1 MTTTATAHGWIVQR
15 QEDHPHN
22 PGWWRFS
29 RPFWASTEA
38 ELPASGFPE
47 SVRWYVGSRQ
57 DLAAAQTEWD
67 RSNPR
72 G

>member
-1 MTTTATAHGWIVQR
+1 MTTATANGWIVQR

-29 RPFWASTEA
+29 RPFWVATA
-38 ELPASGFPE
+38 AQLPTTGFPE
-47 SVRWYVGSRQ
+47 SVRWYMGSQQ
-57 DLAAAQTEWD
+57 DLAAAQAEWD
-67 RSNPR
+67 AANPR